1 MTNHFIYPYTGNKRN
16 EFKYLNNVIDD
27 IDNYDTIIEPF
38 CGSSAISFNIWLKYP
53 NKKFILND
61 NNNDLIKVYDLIKN
75 EDIETIK
82 NRLLDIKK
90 NINNDK
96 NIFNIMFKNFKN
108 SEEPDIYQYIY
119 FNKFNGKNIVGLYKE
134 CKFKD
139 FTKQQYKFFEFIKT
153 ANITFINNDW
163 YDVFKDYS
171 NDEKALII
179 IDPPYLLSYNQYYKY
194 FNTNIYEFFFNN
206 NINQYKAKLILIL
219 ENNWIIRLLFKDKKS
234 FTYDKQYQ
242 PSKKQTS
249 HIIISNK

>member
-1 MTNHFIYPYTGNKRN
+1 MTNHFIFTYLGNKRN

-38 CGSSAISFNIWLKYP
+38 CGSSAISFNIWLKHP

-61 NNNDLIKVYDLIKN
+61 NNNDLIKVYNLIKN

-82 NRLLDIKK
+82 NRLLDIKTS
-90 NINNDK
+90 INNNK
-96 NIFNIMFKNFKN
+96 EVFNTIFKDFKN
-108 SEEPDIYQYIY
+108 SKDQDIYQYIY
-119 FNKFNGKNIVGLYKE
+119 FNKFSNFSRVGAYKE

-153 ANITFINNDW
+153 ANITFMNNDW
-163 YDVFKDYS
+163 YDVFKEYS

-179 IDPPYLLSYNQYYKY
+179 IDPPYLLSFNQFYKN

-206 NINQYKAKLILIL
+206 NIKQFKAKLILIL
-219 ENNWIIRLLFKDKKS
+219 ENNLIIKLLFKDEKL
-234 FTYDKQYQ
+234 FIYDKQYQ
-242 PSKKQTS
+242 ISKKQTS
-249 HIIISNK
+249 HIIISN